1 MGSYGTTFKAL
12 SELYPRR
19 CILDIELQGVLQL
32 KAKAP
37 LQTPPLEPVF
47 LFLAPPTVKE
57 LRSRLSGRGTE
68 TEESI
73 RKRLDAA
80 KKELEYAVDPSGG
93 HDIVIVN
100 DDLKVAGEKL
110 EKVAMGYEG
119 WEKCGDQLPA
129 FEIKHLDQ
137 VIDTT

>member
-1 MGSYGTTFKAL
+1 MYSYGTTFKAL

-47 LFLAPPTVKE
+47 LFLSPPTVTDLKTR
-57 LRSRLSGRGTE
+57 LRGRGTE
-68 TEESI
+68 TDDSI

-80 KKELEYAVDPSGG
+80 RKELEYAVDPQGG
-93 HDIVIVN
+93 HDLVIVN
-100 DDLKVAGEKL
+100 QDLGVAGDKL
-110 EKVAMGYEG
+110 EKVAMGYEA
-119 WEKCGDQLPA
+119 WESCGDDLPA
-129 FEIKHLDQ
+129 FEMKHLD
-137 VIDTT
+137 